1 MKKLFLQGEEHQEQ
15 HDINDVTVPACLVRS
30 PSTLKSYVLLR
41 VLGLAEVSVMCQR
54 LVLVP
59 MLLELLA
66 QGLRLGLRQADLFE
80 LVGLLMEKLQSLG

>member
-1 MKKLFLQGEEHQEQ
+1 
-15 HDINDVTVPACLVRS
+15 
-30 PSTLKSYVLLR
+30 VLLR